1 MPLLWKAGLSALCFD
16 LAQLGRKSQQNY
28 SVELIQQ
35 LAHLHDLLL
44 RPHLITFWWNPNQLV
59 KEAAQYWFE
68 IHDPCVPFFGLSSHW
83 VAAARWLAVFSEI
96 MNDKWCTFVL
106 NIKSKGYVAIHW
118 NYFFSPII
126 TFYARSDVKYSSN
139 HISRYMKYGKYCL
152 SIRLIWI
159 VWSLSENTAL
169 MR

>member
-1 MPLLWKAGLSALCFD
+1 MPLLWIDGLSALCFD

-44 RPHLITFWWNPNQLV
+44 RPHLITFWWNPNRLV
-59 KEAAQYWFE
+59 KEAAQYWFA

-83 VAAARWLAVFSEI
+83 VAVARWLAVFSKI
-96 MNDKWCTFVL
+96 MNDEWYKFIFY
-106 NIKSKGYVAIHW
+106 IKSRNYVSTNC
-118 NYFFSPII
+118 NYFSDII
-126 TFYARSDVKYSSN
+126 PW
-139 HISRYMKYGKYCL
+139 IG
-152 SIRLIWI
+152 LIWI

-169 MR
+169 MIQQEKWMMVAISPTAWCIFVIVN